1 MTTEQKNF
9 IEKIAAAVNKY
20 KDGYNI
26 KVASLLSLRQSLIRL
41 GRISACCKVQQLLWL
56 EVW

>member
-26 KVASLLSLRQSLIRL
+26 KVASPIIAQAIIESGWGES
-41 GRISACCKVQQLLWL
+41 QLAAKYNKYFGLK
-56 EVW
+56 